1 MRSTKCM
8 YVFIDAVSYTESN
21 SFIVCAVACDLLCP
35 PDPSSILSQWW
46 GGYPSCVLTRREGVA
61 FPGPGRCV
69 SIFLNQNRCHGG
81 KSQPEQAAKKDAT
94 AAAAPAGTPSTSPRR
109 RDRSHTHPRAAQNEA
124 ARWSTGPRHWGGGG
138 QRRCQ
143 RAHTVMRHRAA
154 VAVAHATLSTR
165 RM

>member
-1 MRSTKCM
+1 M

-69 SIFLNQNRCHGG
+69 SIFLNQNRCHAG
-81 KSQPEQAAKKDAT
+81 KSQSEQPPKR
-94 AAAAPAGTPSTSPRR
+94 TPRPPPHRQEPRR
-109 RDRSHTHPRAAQNEA
+109 LHRGGEIDPTHIREPHKMKQRDGALVRDT
-124 ARWSTGPRHWGGGG
+124 GGGG
-138 QRRCQ
+138 GSGVVSVRTQ
-143 RAHTVMRHRAA
+143 
-154 VAVAHATLSTR
+154 
-165 RM
+165 